1 MSVKEPFAGRLA
13 ALRREMQTH
22 SVDAY
27 LILTPEYSGAYF
39 TARSYVSG
47 FTGSAGT
54 LVVTAD
60 DACLWT
66 DGRYFIQARDQ
77 LEGTGIRLMKS
88 GEPGVPTITAYLK
101 SVLREGQCVA
111 YDGRTVPAG
120 FAAALRKALDGIVT
134 HYEERLD
141 LVDPIWPDRP
151 AFPAAPIWEVPLS
164 SVGKAWSE
172 KLRDLREAMAKAG
185 ADVHL
190 IAALDDLA
198 WLFNYRGNDIVHNP
212 VAMAYAMID
221 AENAVL
227 YLAPEAVP
235 EDFRARLAADG
246 VTVRPYAQVFSDA
259 AALKAGTKLLLD
271 RETVDVALLSCIPE
285 TAEILQ
291 APNPAMLAKAVKNPV
306 EQENM
311 RRAHVLDGVA
321 LTKVI
326 YRLKQ
331 MAKEPD
337 FTDGRYTEMSVA
349 EMLQTYREPMEGF
362 LQQSF
367 NPIVA
372 TGAHGAI
379 VHYDP
384 CNAEAPVP
392 LENNTFLLI
401 DTGGQYMTG
410 TTDITR
416 TVSFGSLTDEMRL
429 HYSTVLRGTLAL
441 AAVRF
446 PHGCAGAN
454 FDVLARQALWALG
467 LDYKHGT
474 GHGVGFLLNVHEDPN
489 HFRLHD
495 RSGGLGAVQEPGMVT
510 SDEPGVYLEGKYG
523 VRLENLLMCQ
533 SAEANEYGQFLY
545 FEPLTVVPFD
555 RAAID
560 PKVLS
565 DFELAM
571 LNRYHAKVF
580 EAVSPYLT
588 DDEREWLAQETA
600 PITK

>member
-1 MSVKEPFAGRLA
+1 MKQPFAGRLA
-13 ALRREMQTH
+13 ALRTEMRKH
-22 SVDAY
+22 GIDAY

-54 LVVTAD
+54 LAVTAD

-88 GEPGVPTITAYLK
+88 GEPGVPTIPAYLK
-101 SVLREGQCVA
+101 SVMRRGQSIA

-120 FAAALRKALDGIVT
+120 FAASLRNALAGTVT
-134 HYEERLD
+134 RWEERLD
-141 LVDPIWPDRP
+141 LVDPIWPGRP

-164 SVGKAWSE
+164 SVGKARSE
-172 KLRDLREAMAKAG
+172 KLRDLRTTMEKAG
-185 ADVHL
+185 ADAHL

-198 WLFNYRGNDIVHNP
+198 WLFNYRGNDIEFNP
-212 VAMAYAMID
+212 VAMAYALIYPD
-221 AENAVL
+221 RAVL
-227 YLAPEAVP
+227 YIAPEAVP
-235 EDFRARLAADG
+235 ADFRTALEADG
-246 VTVRPYAQVFSDA
+246 VELRPYGQVFSDA
-259 AALKAGTKLLLD
+259 ASLKAGTKLLLD
-271 RETVDVALLSCIPE
+271 RETVDVALLSCIP
-285 TAEILQ
+285 AEAELVQ
-291 APNPAMLAKAVKNPV
+291 APNPVMLAKAIKNTT
-306 EQENM
+306 EQENL
-311 RRAHVLDGVA
+311 RRAHILDGIA

-331 MAKEPD
+331 IAQEEN
-337 FTDGRYTEMSVA
+337 FTDGRYTEMTVA
-349 EMLQTYREPMEGF
+349 GMLQTYREPLEGF
-362 LQQSF
+362 LGQSF

-372 TGAHGAI
+372 TGTHGAI

-384 CNAEAPVP
+384 RNAEAPVP

-401 DTGGQYMTG
+401 DTGGHYMTG

-416 TVSFGSLTDEMRL
+416 TVSFGQLTDEMRL
-429 HYSTVLRGTLAL
+429 HYTTVLRGTLSL

-446 PHGCAGAN
+446 PHGCTGAN
-454 FDVLARQALWALG
+454 LDVLARQPLWALD

-495 RSGGLGAVQEPGMVT
+495 RAGGLGAVQEPGMVT

-523 VRLENLLMCQ
+523 VRLENLLLCQ
-533 SAEANEYGQFLY
+533 SGSANEYGQFLY

-560 PKVLS
+560 PAILS
-565 DFELAM
+565 DRELGL
-571 LNRYHAKVF
+571 LNDYHAKVY
-580 EAVSPYLT
+580 ETVSPYLT
-588 DDEREWLAQETA
+588 DAEREWLAAETA